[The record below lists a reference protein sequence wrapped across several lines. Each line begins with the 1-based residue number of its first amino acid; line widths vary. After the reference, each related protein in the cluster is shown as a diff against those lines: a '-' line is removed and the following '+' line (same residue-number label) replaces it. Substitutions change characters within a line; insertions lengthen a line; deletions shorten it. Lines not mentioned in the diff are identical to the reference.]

1 MNVFLA
7 TCAASYRQRRAH
19 LRYSDDDCAHL
30 LRCSERCAAVLPV
43 VWSKPPRAAS
53 AGHCQLYFPPCCASQ
68 PWGCDGIVFVAT
80 SLQGH
85 CVPAFSRGAPRRRP
99 VCSSKGK
106 RVFAVVGYCSIGMT
120 YRQCLPL
127 MKGSAVLSF
136 SSRGPRSLLCS
147 CWSHEHVFSKHHA
160 LAGGGVRPACTA
172 TSRATVRPKSC
183 AQYVDCDPST
193 PQLFWQ

>member
-19 LRYSDDDCAHL
+19 LRYSDDDCAHP

-43 VWSKPPRAAS
+43 VWSKPPRTAS

-80 SLQGH
+80 SLQGR

-99 VCSSKGK
+99 VESFQGETCFRG
-106 RVFAVVGYCSIGMT
+106 RRLLFHQHDVCAGRTLDEITRY
-120 YRQCLPL
+120 
-127 MKGSAVLSF
+127 AAF
-136 SSRGPRSLLCS
+136 SSRGPRPLLCS
-147 CWSHEHVFSKHHA
+147 CRSHEHAFSRRHA

-193 PQLFWQ
+193 PQPFWQ